1 MKIYN
6 FELNIFIMNV
16 AEIKSNIINEISLI
30 EDLKKLEDITEFL
43 GIGMSKQEVHIFSSE
58 QRIRILNTLKQVE
71 NGNVI
76 TNEEAEKDIQ
86 KWLE

>member
-1 MKIYN
+1 
-6 FELNIFIMNV
+6 MNV

-30 EDLKKLEDITEFL
+30 QDLKKLEDITKFL
-43 GIGMSKQEVHIFSSE
+43 GIGMSKKEVHIFSDE
-58 QRIRILNTLKQVE
+58 QRLRILNSLKHVE
-71 NGNVI
+71 NGNVM